1 MRPDIPNLTVEI
13 MFLRLRTD
21 LSQTLQLKRYYNVN
35 ASSEAAIE
43 ATSQDPSFD
52 IESLFR
58 AQFDRTARIIARVV
72 GDPARSEELA
82 VEAFVKLW
90 RNPQAHNAIAE
101 PWLYRTAVRLGLDE
115 LRRQTR
121 RTRYENLL
129 ARVRGTPTPEEIH
142 SATEERDRVR
152 QVLSTI
158 PPRQAEL
165 LLLRSQD
172 LSYAEVAAALDLNP
186 ASLGTLLSRAQQ
198 SFRKE
203 YIKRYGER

>member
-1 MRPDIPNLTVEI
+1 MGET
-13 MFLRLRTD
+13 
-21 LSQTLQLKRYYNVN
+21 LSQNPSFRRYQGVN
-35 ASSEAAIE
+35 ASSEAVIE
-43 ATSQDPSFD
+43 ATPQVSAFD

-58 AQFDRTARIIARVV
+58 ARFDRTARIIARVV
-72 GDPARSEELA
+72 RDPARAEELA

-90 RNPQAHNAIAE
+90 RNPQAHNSIAE
-101 PWLYRTAVRLGLDE
+101 PWLYRTAVRLGIDE

-121 RTRYENLL
+121 RLRYESLL

-152 QVLSTI
+152 LVLGAI

-198 SFRKE
+198 SFRRE
-203 YIKRYGER
+203 YIERYGQR

>member
-1 MRPDIPNLTVEI
+1 MEAHHGRNS
-13 MFLRLRTD
+13 
-21 LSQTLQLKRYYNVN
+21 SQNPSFRRYQGVN
-35 ASSEAAIE
+35 ASSEAVIE
-43 ATSQDPSFD
+43 ATPQVSAFD

-58 AQFDRTARIIARVV
+58 ARFDRTARIIARVV
-72 GDPARSEELA
+72 RDPARAEELA

-90 RNPQAHNAIAE
+90 RNPQAHNSIAE

-121 RTRYENLL
+121 RLRYESLL

-152 QVLSTI
+152 LVLGAI

-198 SFRKE
+198 SFRRE
-203 YIKRYGER
+203 YIERYGQR